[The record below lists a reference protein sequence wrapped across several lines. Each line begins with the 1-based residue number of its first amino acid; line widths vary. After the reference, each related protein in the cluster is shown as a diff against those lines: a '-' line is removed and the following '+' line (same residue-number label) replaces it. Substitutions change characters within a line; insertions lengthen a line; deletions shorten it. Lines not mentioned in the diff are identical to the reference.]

1 MEAPPLNASLPVGRE
16 ILRGIVALTL
26 PCLLA
31 LGVRHA
37 EVDSGV
43 TFLAIAFAVVPSLM
57 VTIGGSGG
65 RTPIGVAILGL
76 ILVVTLPIAVLARGA
91 GPDGSLPSLAGAR
104 WEDLLESMIVLG
116 AGWLVWAALV
126 IAGRVF
132 EGRAGGGTSR

>member
-1 MEAPPLNASLPVGRE
+1 
-16 ILRGIVALTL
+16 
-26 PCLLA
+26 
-31 LGVRHA
+31 
-37 EVDSGV
+37 
-43 TFLAIAFAVVPSLM
+43 M

-65 RTPIGVAILGL
+65 RTPFGVAILGL